1 MDEQRHSKT
10 QLPESRKTGPVFT
23 TTGEPILRVADAQ
36 WNRHHE
42 KKLQRLLDRRRE
54 SAGNTSTNISARG
67 FQL

>member
-1 MDEQRHSKT
+1 MMPRKT
-10 QLPESRKTGPVFT
+10 LEPLKTGPEYT
-23 TTGEPILRVADAQ
+23 TCGQPIMRVAEAQ
-36 WNRHHE
+36 WNTHHE